1 MKGGEEDRNRKM
13 IENVICE
20 VQTMSQFKKE
30 EHPYI
35 VNLIEYDKEGI
46 IEKAHKPKRQ
56 AFYIVLELAQG
67 GELFDFVAS
76 TGAFPEAVA
85 RYYFRQLMEGL
96 DSVHRKGITH
106 RDLKPENL
114 LYDADF
120 NLKIAD
126 FGFAA
131 PLAGRD
137 GSSLQRT
144 ILGTFGYMA
153 PEIFIK
159 DHNHYNGYNG
169 AQVDLFASAIILF
182 IMVAGHP
189 PFNRAD
195 PQKD

>member
-1 MKGGEEDRNRKM
+1 
-13 IENVICE
+13 
-20 VQTMSQFKKE
+20 
-30 EHPYI
+30 
-35 VNLIEYDKEGI
+35 
-46 IEKAHKPKRQ
+46 
-56 AFYIVLELAQG
+56 
-67 GELFDFVAS
+67 
-76 TGAFPEAVA
+76 
-85 RYYFRQLMEGL
+85 MEGL

-114 LYDADF
+114 LYDSEF

-137 GSSLQRT
+137 GSFLQKT
-144 ILGTFGYMA
+144 VLGTFGYMA
-153 PEIFIK
+153 PEIFQK
-159 DHNHYNGYNG
+159 DQNNGYNG

-195 PQKD
+195 P

>member
-1 MKGGEEDRNRKM
+1 MKGADEEKNRKM
-13 IENVICE
+13 IENVISE

-30 EHPYI
+30 DHPFI
-35 VNLIEYDKEGI
+35 VNLIEYDKDGI
-46 IEKAHKPKRQ
+46 IEKQDGSKRQ

-76 TGAFPEAVA
+76 TGAFPEHVA

-114 LYDADF
+114 LYDGDF

-131 PLAGRD
+131 PMGGRD
-137 GSSLQRT
+137 GSSL
-144 ILGTFGYMA
+144 
-153 PEIFIK
+153 
-159 DHNHYNGYNG
+159 
-169 AQVDLFASAIILF
+169 
-182 IMVAGHP
+182 
-189 PFNRAD
+189 
-195 PQKD
+195 